1 MRFAPYLLVL
11 SLAACSDDA
20 PDDGSGAPELFLDR
34 AALTFSAVAAGPL
47 PAAQTVRVDN
57 IGGGN
62 LVGLG
67 TQVSY
72 AAGQPADWLR
82 VALSS
87 DGAPSL
93 LTAEIATTALSA
105 GTYAATIRVT
115 SSLAGVAPQSIAV
128 TYAVDPSPALEL
140 VPGSV
145 SFSGPPGSGALS
157 QLVEVRNSG
166 GGNAAGLQA
175 AIEYGAGQPAGWLTI
190 FLGATSTPTAIF
202 LTARTGALAPGTY
215 VATVRVTSS
224 NAVNSPAS
232 FTVTL
237 TVT

>member
-1 MRFAPYLLVL
+1 MRLSPYLLVL
-11 SLAACSDDA
+11 LAACSDGS
-20 PDDGSGAPELFLDR
+20 PDSDGSAPEILLGR
-34 AALTFSAVAAGPL
+34 TALTFSAVAAGPL
-47 PAAQTVRVDN
+47 PAPQTVRVDN
-57 IGGGN
+57 GGGGN

-67 TQVSY
+67 AQVTY
-72 AAGQPADWLR
+72 TAGQPADWLL

-93 LTAEIATTALSA
+93 LGAEIATTALAA
-105 GTYAATIRVT
+105 GTYQATIRVAST
-115 SSLAGVAPQSIAV
+115 LAGVAPRDIAV
-128 TYAVDPSPALEL
+128 TYAVDPTPALEL

-166 GGNAAGLQA
+166 GGNAEGLQA
-175 AIEYGAGQPAGWLTI
+175 ATEYAEGQPAGWLTI
-190 FLGATSTPTAIF
+190 FLGAASTPTTIF

-215 VATVRVTSS
+215 TATVRVTSS
-224 NAVNSPAS
+224 NAANSPAT